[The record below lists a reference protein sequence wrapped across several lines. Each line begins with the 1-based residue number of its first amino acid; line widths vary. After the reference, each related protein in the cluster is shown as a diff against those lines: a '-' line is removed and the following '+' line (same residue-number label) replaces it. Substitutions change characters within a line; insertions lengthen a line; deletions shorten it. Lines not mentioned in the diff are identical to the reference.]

1 VESLEVEDY
10 GAGGLDGALSYFGAY
25 AYVSFP
31 VLFPVSP
38 SPFLLIWGNRGM
50 QTVWVMGN
58 ETEVLGK
65 VPTPEVQG
73 YLTFGGD
80 VYGNESHWPS
90 VVNYDDNWAVNQ

>member
-1 VESLEVEDY
+1 M
-10 GAGGLDGALSYFGAY
+10 
-25 AYVSFP
+25 
-31 VLFPVSP
+31 
-38 SPFLLIWGNRGM
+38 LIDLNRGM

-73 YLTFGGD
+73 YLTYGGD
-80 VYGNESHWPS
+80 VYGNASHWPS